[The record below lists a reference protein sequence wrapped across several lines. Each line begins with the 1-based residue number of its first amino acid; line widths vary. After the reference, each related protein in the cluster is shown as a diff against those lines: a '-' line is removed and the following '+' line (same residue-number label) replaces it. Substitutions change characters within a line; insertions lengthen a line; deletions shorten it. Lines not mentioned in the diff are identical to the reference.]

1 MLHQLQCCLSYL
13 ISNSGTDMLPPTKNK
28 MKLLVVLF
36 FQKNLVLQIQV
47 LTPFFF
53 FFSLYNICVCAC
65 VYRERE
71 RKRE

>member
-36 FQKNLVLQIQV
+36 FQKNLVLQIQF

-53 FFSLYNICVCAC
+53 FSLYDICVRAC
-65 VYRERE
+65 VHRERE
-71 RKRE
+71 RERE